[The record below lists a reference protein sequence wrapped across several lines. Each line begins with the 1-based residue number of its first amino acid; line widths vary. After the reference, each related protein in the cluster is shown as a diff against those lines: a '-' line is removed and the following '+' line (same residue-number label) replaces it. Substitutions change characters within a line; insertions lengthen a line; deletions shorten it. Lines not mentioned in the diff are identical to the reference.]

1 VVAPAQRAD
10 QAAGSP
16 SPFTRHDG
24 KQLRK
29 NLAAGLVQRSRLL
42 NTALDWL
49 ADRVVLFRHGDLIFV
64 TFGLFAALGAYSTFA
79 WMGVILI
86 GQGVSLAAFASLA
99 LIASTLVVFGA
110 WLLALL
116 LDYRLLLERP
126 REALRRPVFVS
137 WGGLLMV
144 PLLFAVFSW
153 RSGVAMLALVD
164 AFALG
169 MPIGHAL
176 GRLGCL
182 SYGCCYGQ
190 PTRGRLAITYRN
202 PLAKAVRVGD
212 LQHVRLHPAPLYEA
226 VLDLGI
232 LLAVNVAALAGAP
245 LGVPSAVALLC
256 YGLGRFAIEFLKDNV
271 VRSVVGRY
279 SVNHLM
285 SLAMAGLGVL
295 LLPSIVLAPE
305 AAPAIAWGAAFD
317 SLPRLLPA
325 LLPAALVIFLGFSVH
340 WRSVG
345 SW

>member
-10 QAAGSP
+10 RAAGSL

-29 NLAAGLVQRSRLL
+29 NLAAGLVQRSGLL
-42 NTALDWL
+42 NAALDWL
-49 ADRVVLFRHGDLIFV
+49 ADQVVLFRHGDLIFV
-64 TFGLFAALGAYSTFA
+64 TFGLFAAFGAFSTFA

-86 GQGVSLAAFASLA
+86 GEGVSIATYASLA
-99 LIASTLVVFGA
+99 LVSSTLVVFGA

-164 AFALG
+164 AFALA

-182 SYGCCYGQ
+182 SYGCCYGR

-202 PLAKAVRVGD
+202 PLAKAVRLGGHR
-212 LQHVRLHPAPLYEA
+212 HVRLHPAPLYET

-232 LLAVNVAALAGAP
+232 LLVVNAAALAGAP
-245 LGVPSAVALLC
+245 LGVPSAAALLC
-256 YGLGRFAIEFLKDNV
+256 YGLGRFAIEFLKDNGG
-271 VRSVVGRY
+271 RSLLGRY

-340 WRSVG
+340 RRSVG